1 MNASSPM
8 KIPSF
13 ACFGFLLFGLFPSAE
28 AQTLPGAVA
37 DVVLQLKLTGMD
49 PATVS
54 RDINGVVLRNERNKP
69 IPAFEAFWEVRDE
82 EDQLVEEIW
91 ERASRLRNE
100 KYGNKEFLED
110 LVAFGVIDS
119 IAGWSLKFVQ
129 PTYGVPDDLAG
140 LTVGD
145 GWYFLVHRNSEA
157 NPPISLNQIM
167 VFDKDTTQSKATERI
182 SQRFDEAGEP
192 TTSSRSLQES
202 TRHEMTF
209 IIDFNDVLPEEDEY
223 YFDTQGI
230 YAGGLRLQFLGPEKR
245 PVFMP
250 SAGKLS
256 SLSGRMV
263 YDEGDPETL
272 RRRLV
277 EGGVTHSAGK
287 FSADVGIYA
296 DLIER

>member
-1 MNASSPM
+1 M
-8 KIPSF
+8 KTLF
-13 ACFGFLLFGLFPSAE
+13 LVCFGFLLLALAPRAQ
-28 AQTLPGAVA
+28 AQTTPGAIA

-54 RDINGVVLRNERNKP
+54 RNINGVVLRNERNKP

-110 LVAFGVIDS
+110 LVDFGVIDS

-129 PTYGVPDDLAG
+129 PTYGVPDDLPGLSAG
-140 LTVGD
+140 N

>member
-1 MNASSPM
+1 MHPHSPM
-8 KIPSF
+8 KIPLF
-13 ACFGFLLFGLFPSAE
+13 ARLGILLFGLLPGVE
-28 AQTLPGAVA
+28 AQTLPGAIA

-49 PATVS
+49 PATVTREIDGTVV
-54 RDINGVVLRNERNKP
+54 RDRNNKP

-82 EDQLVEEIW
+82 GLLVEEIW
-91 ERASRLRNE
+91 EWASRLRNE

-110 LVAFGVIDS
+110 LVALGVIES

-129 PTYGVPDDLAG
+129 PTYGVPEDLPGLLAG
-140 LTVGD
+140 N

-157 NPPISLNQIM
+157 NPPISLSQIL
-167 VFDKDTTQSKATERI
+167 VFDKDTTQAKANERI

-230 YAGGLRLQFLGPEKR
+230 YAGGLRLQFLGPDKR

-256 SLSGRMV
+256 SLSGRMSF
-263 YDEGDPETL
+263 DEGIAETR

-277 EGGVTHSAGK
+277 EGGLTHSAGK

>member
-1 MNASSPM
+1 M
-8 KIPSF
+8 KTS
-13 ACFGFLLFGLFPSAE
+13 CLSCLGLLLFGLVSGAL
-28 AQTLPGAVA
+28 AQTTPGSIA

-54 RDINGVVLRNERNKP
+54 RDIHGNVLKDEKNKP
-69 IPAFEAFWEVRDE
+69 IPSFEAFWEVRNQGLLIE
-82 EDQLVEEIW
+82 EHW
-91 ERASRLRNE
+91 EWASRLSNA

-110 LVAFGVIDS
+110 LVALGVIDS
-119 IAGWSLKFVQ
+119 ISGWSLKFVQ
-129 PTYGVPDDLAG
+129 PTFGVPEDLIGLVAG
-140 LTVGD
+140 N

-157 NPPISLNQIM
+157 NAPISLSQII
-167 VFDKDTTQSKATERI
+167 VFDKDTTQAKANERTV
-182 SQRFDEAGEP
+182 QRFGEGETP
-192 TTSSRSLQES
+192 TTSTRSFQET

-209 IIDFNDVLPEEDEY
+209 IIDFNDVLPDGDEY

-230 YAGGLRLQFLGPEKR
+230 YAGGLRLQFLGPDKR

-263 YDEGDPETL
+263 YEDFDSDTF

-287 FSADVGIYA
+287 FSANVGIYA

>member
-1 MNASSPM
+1 M
-8 KIPSF
+8 KTPF
-13 ACFGFLLFGLFPSAE
+13 LVCFGFLLLALAPRAQ
-28 AQTLPGAVA
+28 AQTTPGAIA

-54 RDINGVVLRNERNKP
+54 RNINGVVLRDGRNKP

-82 EDQLVEEIW
+82 EDRLVEENW
-91 ERASRLRNE
+91 EWASRLRNE
-100 KYGNKEFLED
+100 KYGNKEFLQD
-110 LVAFGVIDS
+110 LVDFGVIDS
-119 IAGWSLKFVQ
+119 IAGWSIKFVQ
-129 PTYGVPDDLAG
+129 PTYGAPDDLAG
-140 LTVGD
+140 LTDGD
-145 GWYFLVHRNSEA
+145 GWYFLVHRNSET
-157 NPPISLNQIM
+157 NPPISLSQIM
-167 VFDKDTTQSKATERI
+167 VFDKDTTQAKANERI
-182 SQRFDEAGEP
+182 IQRFDEAGEP

-230 YAGGLRLQFLGPEKR
+230 FAGGMRLQFLGPEKR

-263 YDEGDPETL
+263 FDEGIDETRL
-272 RRRLV
+272 RRLV

-287 FSADVGIYA
+287 FSADIGIYA